1 MTQTLYFT
9 KLNDPNYQQVIIA
22 AEFINVNVVT
32 ELINKKYDPLIL
44 VTGSGMLNQPNTI
57 LMYLVRERLVGQNE
71 E

>member
-32 ELINKKYDPLIL
+32 EPINKKYDPLIL